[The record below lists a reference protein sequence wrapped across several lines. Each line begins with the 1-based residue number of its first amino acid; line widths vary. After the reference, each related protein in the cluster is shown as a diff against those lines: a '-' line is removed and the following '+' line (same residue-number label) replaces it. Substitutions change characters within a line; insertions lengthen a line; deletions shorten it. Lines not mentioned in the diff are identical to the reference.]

1 MFMFFSKSSHCYLEN
16 KGYYVTTCSEGVIR
30 ANLLKSYLIALHKKY
45 SDLMKPDFHLD
56 CQKSHLFH
64 FRFVK

>member
-1 MFMFFSKSSHCYLEN
+1 MFMFFSKSFHCYLKN
-16 KGYYVTTCSEGVIR
+16 KSYYVTTCSEGVIR

-45 SDLMKPDFHLD
+45 SDLMKPDFHPD